1 MGSSPTS
8 QSSGSLANMEFN
20 LNLPRLSQIHPS
32 APTSY
37 LYLLHVHEV
46 LNELSPKEKSMCIEK
61 HLKALTQKWREDYE

>member
-1 MGSSPTS
+1 M
-8 QSSGSLANMEFN
+8 
-20 LNLPRLSQIHPS
+20 HPS